1 MVIRYVCWGCDV
13 GRQVLIRCSV
23 RSGGGVVVD
32 VVDVVDWLMSLIDLS
47 VFVSCVC
54 FFWLSMVVIL

>member
-1 MVIRYVCWGCDV
+1 MLVQVVVIRYVCWGCDV

-23 RSGGGVVVD
+23 RSGGGVVV
-32 VVDVVDWLMSLIDLS
+32 VTVDVVDLANEVDRSF

-54 FFWLSMVVIL
+54 FS